1 VEERERERG
10 RTGGLRKREEKG
22 RGRKKSR
29 ASMLLALSFS
39 LLSPFSLFSLP
50 SLSLLSPLSKRQPTR
65 PYVFLACSSAL
76 ACPKWKR
83 SKMPVFGSREERNK
97 RGKHQSPFSFV
108 RWSPAGKSRRKKNQ
122 MPLFPRPPPPCKGL
136 CSSILVHQRTQPRS
150 ALSPLTIGV
159 DAHGPALR
167 HHEVA
172 VGREHVEGALSFF
185 DRRSVC
191 CGLAVALPIGGGS
204 SSSGSGSCGGAASAA
219 TAAAALL
226 FLRSHGEG
234 KRREREKR

>member
-1 VEERERERG
+1 MVGEVVVGGGRERERERSD
-10 RTGGLRKREEKG
+10 GGVEKERREGARAQKESSVDA
-22 RGRKKSR
+22 SR
-29 ASMLLALSFS
+29 S
-39 LLSPFSLFSLP
+39 LFLSP
-50 SLSLLSPLSKRQPTR
+50 LSLLSPLSKRQPTR

-108 RWSPAGKSRRKKNQ
+108 RWSAGKSRRKKNQ